1 MKKFAKK
8 IRMRRGA
15 AAFTLVEMMVVVV
28 VIAILIAGVFR
39 LMKAV
44 DMKNREAQTKARLQR
59 IQNAISAFYAEYGT
73 YPPVA
78 YYGVPDPYVEQG
90 DPYQDYS
97 APISVTEL
105 TAENAVRA
113 ARCQP
118 AEYLYPTPR
127 KWDAGIN
134 RMFQKDKAVS
144 VNDALAGTVQNHP
157 DTRWDSSTGIRAF
170 RFGLLSFLL
179 PRFTLMGGK
188 DDGTLDGNNSP
199 DPSFTSSRQ
208 WREHNPGTLKE
219 ISEREQLVTA
229 RWLPNFENLPLEG
242 VGTVMGVQTGG
253 GTEGMMHFQIVRNPS
268 TGQDHVLLRGRAYD
282 GWYRDFFYHSA
293 PPYQSY
299 RIWSAGEDGVT
310 FPPWATPRNS
320 ADRKKA
326 ESWTKDDIVLFDR

>member
-8 IRMRRGA
+8 IRMRRRT

-118 AEYLYPTPR
+118 TEYLYPTPR

-134 RMFQKDKAVS
+134 RMFREKKAVS

-157 DTRWDSSTGIRAF
+157 DTRWNSATGIRAF

-188 DDGTLDGNNSP
+188 DDGTLTAITRRIPVSP
-199 DPSFTSSRQ
+199 ARASGASTTPARSRRSPSASSSSLPAGCR
-208 WREHNPGTLKE
+208 
-219 ISEREQLVTA
+219 ISRTCPSRAWA
-229 RWLPNFENLPLEG
+229 RSWVCRP
-242 VGTVMGVQTGG
+242 
-253 GTEGMMHFQIVRNPS
+253 
-268 TGQDHVLLRGRAYD
+268 AA
-282 GWYRDFFYHSA
+282 A
-293 PPYQSY
+293 P
-299 RIWSAGEDGVT
+299 RV
-310 FPPWATPRNS
+310 
-320 ADRKKA
+320 
-326 ESWTKDDIVLFDR
+326 